1 MATRLLLPKQGLQMT
16 EGTIVAWLK
25 KTGERVSRGEPV
37 VEMETDKTTMQ
48 IESPVDGVLLA
59 VLCDEGDTVP
69 VATTIAFIGEPGESI
84 AAGGSSRGHACPP
97 VRIRRE
103 PTKGGEAGSRQ
114 WRGRDEI
121 LTSGQ
126 PVARRPCTRRRGPE

>member
-84 AAGGSSRGHACPP
+84 AAGGKLSRARLSPRPHQAGAHQ
-97 VRIRRE
+97 RR
-103 PTKGGEAGSRQ
+103 GSRK
-114 WRGRDEI
+114 
-121 LTSGQ
+121 
-126 PVARRPCTRRRGPE
+126 PPMAGPR